1 MTSKNLRNFFRP
13 AILKMKGYVPGEQ
26 PKDPSVIKLNT
37 NENPY
42 PPSSAVLRSVGK
54 AAGSRLR
61 LYPEPT
67 ADTLRRALSRAYH
80 WPLEGIL
87 VGNGS
92 DEILSLLFTASV
104 GKGDLVQYPDLTYSL
119 YPVLADIREAKKK
132 EVRLDGKFGLPFEG
146 FSKGA
151 RLTLWGNPNP
161 PVGNC
166 FPERD
171 AKAFCRKAK
180 GLVLIDEAYV
190 DFADRDALPIARAC
204 PNVLLLRT
212 LSKSFSLA
220 GIRLGFVLGHP
231 SVIAQLLKVKDSYNV
246 NRVTQEAGLAALS
259 PAGLKDMKEKVHKIR
274 FERNTLTESLRDLG
288 FEVPDSQANFILASR
303 QGRPAARDLYKKL
316 KQRRVLVRYFPH
328 KRLKDSLRI
337 TVGTAQ
343 ENARLLAALGTI
355 LGRPKGGT
363 YA

>member
-1 MTSKNLRNFFRP
+1 MTNQHLRNFFRS

-26 PKDPSVIKLNT
+26 PRDPSVIKLNT

-42 PPSSAVLRSVGK
+42 PPSGAVLKAVGN

-67 ADTLRRALSRAYH
+67 ADTLRRALSRAYR
-80 WPLEGIL
+80 WPFEGIL

-132 EVRLDGKFGLPFEG
+132 EVRLDRDLGLPFDG
-146 FSKGA
+146 FAKGA

-166 FPERD
+166 FPEKD

-190 DFADRDALPIARAC
+190 DFADHDALPIARAC
-204 PNVLLLRT
+204 PNVLILRT

-231 SVIAQLLKVKDSYNV
+231 SVIAQLMKVKDSYNV
-246 NRVTQEAGLAALS
+246 NRVTQEAGSAALS
-259 PAGLKDMKEKVHKIR
+259 PAGLKDMREKVRKIR
-274 FERNTLTESLRDLG
+274 FERNTLTESLRDQG
-288 FEVPDSQANFILASR
+288 FDVPDSQANFILASWT
-303 QGRPAARDLYKKL
+303 GRPSAQDLYKKL

-328 KRLKDSLRI
+328 PRLKDSLRI
-337 TVGTAQ
+337 TVGTPEQ
-343 ENARLLAALGTI
+343 NARLLKELQR
-355 LGRPKGGT
+355 LLQQE
-363 YA
+363 